1 MLDNF
6 VLAFTMSEV
15 QTRLAG
21 LDISAPDCMTP
32 LAKRKTQVWPL
43 NRNIHDNNVFDY

>member
-21 LDISAPDCMTP
+21 LDISAPDCMT
-32 LAKRKTQVWPL
+32 QEWPL